1 MIHEKHIISLISSY
15 LSKHDESED
24 MCPCGSKK
32 GDPDHIEAG
41 CIQEAISSAHSRG
54 DVGGGNFNTGAA
66 SRMDTSGS
74 AAQSVGSTATSD
86 LGSLSG
92 YERAMAS
99 GDW

>member
-41 CIQEAISSAHSRG
+41 CKQVDISQAG
-54 DVGGGNFNTGAA
+54 VGSGNFNTGAA
-66 SRMDTSGS
+66 SRFDTSGS
-74 AAQSVGSTATSD
+74 AAQSVQSTATSD

-92 YERAMAS
+92 YERALAS
-99 GDW
+99 GDA

>member
-1 MIHEKHIISLISSY
+1 MYS
-15 LSKHDESED
+15 
-24 MCPCGSKK
+24 CGHKK

-74 AAQSVGSTATSD
+74 AAQSVQATSTSN

-92 YERAMAS
+92 YERALAS
-99 GDW
+99 GDA